1 MKRNFMEA
9 VAHRRSHYALNNNRL
24 VDEAQ
29 VCEIVK
35 KTLETAPSPFNIQ
48 SARIVVLG
56 YSAHLEFWDIVE
68 HSLRQVVPEERFVAT
83 RDKLHTSFR
92 SGCGTILFY
101 EDMAAHE
108 SLRQQFPLYADKVE
122 SFALQSSGMHQFI
135 IWTAL
140 EDLGYGASLQHY
152 NPIVDEAVARRWSLP
167 ATWQLI
173 AQMPYGTPLHIPAD
187 RVQTSPADERMW
199 IF

>member
-1 MKRNFMEA
+1 MRRNFMEA
-9 VAHRRSHYALNNNRL
+9 VANRRSYYALNSNRL

-29 VCEIVK
+29 VCEIVR

-56 YSAHLEFWDIVE
+56 YEAHIQFWDIVE
-68 HSLRQVVPEERFVAT
+68 HTLRKVVAEEQFGAT
-83 RDKLHTSFR
+83 RQKLHTAFR

-101 EDMAAHE
+101 EDCAAHDQ
-108 SLRQQFPLYADKVE
+108 LRQRFPLYADKVE
-122 SFALQSSGMHQFI
+122 SFVQQSAGMYQFI

-152 NPIVDEAVARRWSLP
+152 NPLIDAEVAQRWALP

-173 AQMPYGTPLHIPAD
+173 AQMPYGTPLHIPED
-187 RVQTSPADERMW
+187 RVQTSPSDERMW
-199 IF
+199 VF